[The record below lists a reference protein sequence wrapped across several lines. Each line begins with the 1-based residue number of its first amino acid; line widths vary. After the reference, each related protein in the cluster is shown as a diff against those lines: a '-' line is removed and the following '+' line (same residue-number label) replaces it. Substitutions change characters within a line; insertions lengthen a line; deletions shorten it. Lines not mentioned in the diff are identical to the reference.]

1 MNRFALRQHRVF
13 SPSLF
18 ITIMTIGF
26 FAPLNVWAQEST
38 DGMVSDTVSSL
49 SITPSNV
56 AINVESCEDV
66 VQNEEFTLSGTYN
79 NPSLTVNYHVR
90 LIATTGSSCSHEDVC
105 NEVALDDG
113 GCSCLKQVSNTG
125 TVSTTFTVADLFDEP
140 CIAGEEK
147 NISFFLHYTET
158 EADPLIGLN
167 PIEEESQ
174 ALKLSVD
181 LNPPSAPDEA
191 PSVTPAEEALVINA
205 PEVGG
210 DVVKYEAC
218 VWAEDLSREDARCK
232 EVTGG
237 SGDRFEGLVNDQL
250 YNVIY
255 VVYDDAENKSEDSP
269 MTTGTPASVLDFA
282 EVYSGEYPG
291 GERGGCD
298 QRDSSKGLISLFFFL
313 LTLIFTKRA
322 ISHQKSSKKAPKEA
336 LVNILGLTLT
346 ALLISPLSAEARP
359 TGSQSQRSSTVQFSG
374 GTYQPKIDE
383 EFQAQDGVQRP
394 YERVFEDQSPVMF
407 QIQMERHLIQNK
419 GTVSL
424 GGSVGYW
431 SVEGKGLSVTN
442 IAETTKL
449 SIIPFSVY
457 AAYRFDMF
465 QKVFPLVP
473 VVKAGLSYYSWTI
486 YDGAGDVAQ
495 FMDNGQPSS
504 EASGGTMGYFYTI
517 GAHFLL
523 DFLDR
528 EMAWAFDRDAGVN
541 HSYLTFEYQS
551 SQVDDFAD
559 PDSFR
564 LGNNVYFFGIALDL

>member
-1 MNRFALRQHRVF
+1 MNRFVLKKHKVF
-13 SPSLF
+13 
-18 ITIMTIGF
+18 M
-26 FAPLNVWAQEST
+26 PLIILASFTCVTLDAEELWAQESN
-38 DGMVSDTVSSL
+38 DGMISDAVSSL
-49 SITPSNV
+49 TLTPSNV
-56 AINVESCEDV
+56 AINTESCDTVVED
-66 VQNEEFTLSGTYN
+66 QEFTLGGTYN
-79 NPSLTVNYHVR
+79 NPSFTVNYHVR
-90 LIATTGSSCSHEDVC
+90 LIATTGTSCSHEDVC
-105 NEVALDDG
+105 NEIALDDG
-113 GCSCLKQVSNTG
+113 GCSCLKEVSNAG
-125 TVSTTFTVADLFDEP
+125 TVSTSFTVADLFNEP
-140 CIAGEEK
+140 CVEGEEK

-158 EADPLIGLN
+158 ESDPLIGLN

-181 LNPPSAPDEA
+181 LNPPATPDEA

-218 VWAEDLSREDARCK
+218 VWAAELSREEARCK

-237 SGDRFEGLVNDQL
+237 SGDRFEGLVNDQS

-255 VVYDDAENKSEDSP
+255 VVYDDADNQSEDSP
-269 MTTGTPASVLDFA
+269 IAQATPASVLDFA

-298 QRDSSKGLISLFFFL
+298 GSDSRKSPVVFL
-313 LTLIFTKRA
+313 LILIGLLITKRDLLNL
-322 ISHQKSSKKAPKEA
+322 KFLSKYKLLLVA
-336 LVNILGLTLT
+336 LVSMSLAQLVVRN
-346 ALLISPLSAEARP
+346 AEARP
-359 TGSQSQRSSTVQFSG
+359 TGSQSQRNSTVQFSG
-374 GTYQPKIDE
+374 GAYQPSIDE
-383 EFQAQDGVQRP
+383 EFLPQDGVKRP
-394 YERVFEDQSPVMF
+394 YERIFKDQSPVMF

-431 SVEGKGLSVTN
+431 SVEGDGLSVTN
-442 IAETTKL
+442 VAETTEL
-449 SIIPFSVY
+449 AIIPFSFY
-457 AAYRFDMF
+457 GSYRLDMF

-473 VVKAGLSYYSWTI
+473 VFKLGLSYYSWTI
-486 YDGAGDVAQ
+486 YDGAGETAQ
-495 FMDNGQPSS
+495 FVDGS
-504 EASGGTMGYFYTI
+504 EASGGTIGFFYTV

-551 SQVDDFAD
+551 SQVDDFGN

-564 LGNNVYFFGIALDL
+564 LGNDVYFFGIALDL